1 MIMTVKVWVC
11 AISVIVVCILLPFAY
26 YHLVAKKVLS
36 SAGKSEPVSTVR
48 NQSTDL
54 EQTDLGAF
62 RVMENVTYVSSPG
75 HSVFSILA
83 FLVLMTLCAFL
94 VYYVY
99 TKFLRWR
106 RAQTAVVP
114 QQAVVPQAQ
123 QAVPQPP
130 PQEADLPPTYSA
142 AEREDDRARYLANLR
157 RAGYSGPGRRHRRWR
172 RAHLPEMDLDD
183 APCPHHFHD
192 EDNEDMED
200 IEMGQQL
207 PMGRRSHHGSGGSSH
222 SSGSSGQRQPPTP
235 RVRLSD
241 TEVMVWWLSRVFRD
255 F

>member
-1 MIMTVKVWVC
+1 MIMTGKVWVC
-11 AISVIVVCILLPFAY
+11 AISVIIVCILLPFAY

-48 NQSTDL
+48 NQSPDL
-54 EQTDLGAF
+54 EQTDLGVF

-83 FLVLMTLCAFL
+83 FLVVLTLCAFL

-99 TKFLRWR
+99 TKFLQWR
-106 RAQTAVVP
+106 RAQTVP
-114 QQAVVPQAQ
+114 PVMQGVVPQAPQ
-123 QAVPQPP
+123 PLQPP

-142 AEREDDRARYLANLR
+142 AEREDDRARYIANLR

-172 RAHLPEMDLDD
+172 RAHLPGMDLDD

-192 EDNEDMED
+192 EDDEDMED

-222 SSGSSGQRQPPTP
+222 SSGSSGRQPPTP

-241 TEVMVWWLSRVFRD
+241 TEVMVLVVK
-255 F
+255 